1 MINIYSEKE
10 IEKIREASRIV
21 AKAHEEIAKNLKVG
35 MTTKD
40 IDDITERVFKENGA
54 NPSCKGYPKG
64 YRNAFPAASCISVND
79 EVIHGIPG
87 NRVIQEG
94 DLVCVD
100 LVADKNGYFGDATRC
115 YVVGEGTE
123 VANKLVE
130 VAKNSFYE
138 GIKYA
143 KTGNRISD
151 ISHAIQEYVEKNG
164 FSVVREYQG
173 HGIGRDMHED
183 PGVPNYGKSGRGPR
197 LEAGMVLAVEPMF
210 TLGTHLVVTDAEDH
224 WTVRTRDG
232 KLSAHFEH
240 MVLITENEPEIL
252 TWPKTT

>member
-1 MINIYSEKE
+1 MYQGISEKE

-21 AKAHEEIAKNLKVG
+21 AKAHEEIAKNLKAG

-197 LEAGMVLAVEPMF
+197 LEAGMVLAIEPMINE
-210 TLGTHLVVTDAEDH
+210 GTYDIITEPDG
-224 WTVRTRDG
+224 WTVLTRDG
-232 KLSAHFEH
+232 KLSAHYENTI
-240 MVLITENEPEIL
+240 VITKNGPEIL
-252 TWPKTT
+252 TTL

>member
-1 MINIYSEKE
+1 MINIYSDKE

-21 AKAHEEIAKNLKVG
+21 AMAHEEIAKNLKAG

-87 NRVIQEG
+87 NKVIKDG

-123 VANKLVE
+123 IAKKLVE

-143 KTGNRISD
+143 KPGNRISD
-151 ISHAIQEYVEKNG
+151 ISHAIQDYVEKNG

-197 LEAGMVLAVEPMF
+197 LEVGMVLAVEPMINE
-210 TLGTHLVVTDAEDH
+210 GTYDIITEPDG
-224 WTVRTRDG
+224 WTVLTKDG
-232 KLSAHFEH
+232 KLSAHYENTI
-240 MVLITENEPEIL
+240 VITKNGPEIL
-252 TWPKTT
+252 TTL

>member
-197 LEAGMVLAVEPMF
+197 LEAGMVLAVEPMINE
-210 TLGTHLVVTDAEDH
+210 GTYDIITEPDG
-224 WTVRTRDG
+224 WTVLTRDG
-232 KLSAHFEH
+232 KLSAHYENTI
-240 MVLITENEPEIL
+240 VITKNGPEIL
-252 TWPKTT
+252 TTL

>member
-197 LEAGMVLAVEPMF
+197 LEAGMVLAVEPMINE
-210 TLGTHLVVTDAEDH
+210 GTYDIITEPDG
-224 WTVRTRDG
+224 WTVLTRDG
-232 KLSAHFEH
+232 KLSAHYENTI
-240 MVLITENEPEIL
+240 VITKNGPKIL
-252 TWPKTT
+252 TTL

>member
-197 LEAGMVLAVEPMF
+197 LEAGMVLAVEPMINE
-210 TLGTHLVVTDAEDH
+210 GTYDIITEPDG
-224 WTVRTRDG
+224 WTVLTRDG
-232 KLSAHFEH
+232 KLSSHYENTI
-240 MVLITENEPEIL
+240 VITKNGPEIL
-252 TWPKTT
+252 TTL

>member
-143 KTGNRISD
+143 KPGNRISD

-197 LEAGMVLAVEPMF
+197 LEAGMVLAVEPMINE
-210 TLGTHLVVTDAEDH
+210 GTYDIITEPDG
-224 WTVRTRDG
+224 WTVLTRDG
-232 KLSAHFEH
+232 KLSAHYENTI
-240 MVLITENEPEIL
+240 VITKNGPEIL
-252 TWPKTT
+252 TTL

>member
-21 AKAHEEIAKNLKVG
+21 AKAHEEIAKNLKAG

-143 KTGNRISD
+143 KPGNRISD

-197 LEAGMVLAVEPMF
+197 LEAGMVLAVEPMINE
-210 TLGTHLVVTDAEDH
+210 GTYDIITEPDG
-224 WTVRTRDG
+224 WTVLTRDG
-232 KLSAHFEH
+232 KLSAHYENTI
-240 MVLITENEPEIL
+240 VITKNGPEIL
-252 TWPKTT
+252 TTL

>member
-21 AKAHEEIAKNLKVG
+21 AKAHEEIAKKLKAG

-143 KTGNRISD
+143 KPGNRISD

-197 LEAGMVLAVEPMF
+197 LEAGMVLAIEPMINE
-210 TLGTHLVVTDAEDH
+210 GTYDIITEPDG
-224 WTVRTRDG
+224 WTVLTRDG
-232 KLSAHFEH
+232 KLSAHYENTI
-240 MVLITENEPEIL
+240 VITKNGPEIL
-252 TWPKTT
+252 TTL

>member
-21 AKAHEEIAKNLKVG
+21 AKAHEEIEKNLKAG

-143 KTGNRISD
+143 KPGNRISD

-197 LEAGMVLAVEPMF
+197 LEAGMVLAIEPMINE
-210 TLGTHLVVTDAEDH
+210 GTYDIITEPDG
-224 WTVRTRDG
+224 WTVLTRDG
-232 KLSAHFEH
+232 KLSAHYENTI
-240 MVLITENEPEIL
+240 VITKNGPEIL
-252 TWPKTT
+252 TTL

>member
-10 IEKIREASRIV
+10 IAKIREASRIV
-21 AKAHEEIAKNLKVG
+21 AKAHEEIGKSLRAG

-40 IDDITERVFKENGA
+40 IDDITERVFRENGA

-64 YRNAFPAASCISVND
+64 YKNPFPAASCISVND

-87 NRVIQEG
+87 NRAIKDG

-100 LVADKNGYFGDATRC
+100 LVADKDGYFGDATRC
-115 YVVGEGTE
+115 YVVGEGSE
-123 VANKLVE
+123 VAQRLIE
-130 VAKNSFYE
+130 VAKESFYE

-143 KTGNRISD
+143 KPGNRVSD

-183 PGVPNYGKSGRGPR
+183 PGVPNYGRSGRGPR
-197 LEAGMVLAVEPMF
+197 LEAGMVIAVEPMINEGSYDII
-210 TLGTHLVVTDAEDH
+210 TEPDG
-224 WTVRTRDG
+224 WTVLTKDG
-232 KLSAHFEH
+232 KLSAHYENTI
-240 MVLITENEPEIL
+240 VITKNGAEIL
-252 TWPKTT
+252 TTL

>member
-21 AKAHEEIAKNLKVG
+21 AKAHEEIAKNLKAG

-64 YRNAFPAASCISVND
+64 YKNAFPAASCISVND

-197 LEAGMVLAVEPMF
+197 LEAGMVLAIEPMINE
-210 TLGTHLVVTDAEDH
+210 GTYDIITEPDG
-224 WTVRTRDG
+224 WTVLTRDG
-232 KLSAHFEH
+232 KLSAHYENTI
-240 MVLITENEPEIL
+240 VITKNGPEIL
-252 TWPKTT
+252 TTL

>member
-21 AKAHEEIAKNLKVG
+21 AKAHEEIAKNLKAG

-40 IDDITERVFKENGA
+40 IDAITERVFKENGA

-183 PGVPNYGKSGRGPR
+183 PGVTNYGKSGRGPR
-197 LEAGMVLAVEPMF
+197 LEAGMVLAIEPMINE
-210 TLGTHLVVTDAEDH
+210 GTYDIITEPDG
-224 WTVRTRDG
+224 WTVLTRDG
-232 KLSAHFEH
+232 KLSAHYENTI
-240 MVLITENEPEIL
+240 VITKNGPEIL
-252 TWPKTT
+252 TTL

>member
-40 IDDITERVFKENGA
+40 IDDITEKVFKENGA

-87 NRVIQEG
+87 NRVIKDG

-143 KTGNRISD
+143 KPGNRISD

-197 LEAGMVLAVEPMF
+197 LEAGMVLAIEPMINE
-210 TLGTHLVVTDAEDH
+210 GTYDIITEPDG
-224 WTVRTRDG
+224 WTVLTRDG
-232 KLSAHFEH
+232 KLSAHYENTI
-240 MVLITENEPEIL
+240 VITKNGPEIL
-252 TWPKTT
+252 TTL

>member
-87 NRVIQEG
+87 NRVIKDG

-143 KTGNRISD
+143 KPGNRISD

-197 LEAGMVLAVEPMF
+197 LEAGMVLAIEPMINE
-210 TLGTHLVVTDAEDH
+210 GTYDIITEPDG
-224 WTVRTRDG
+224 WTVLTRDG
-232 KLSAHFEH
+232 KLSAHYENTI
-240 MVLITENEPEIL
+240 VITKNGPEIL
-252 TWPKTT
+252 TTL